1 MNRTVF
7 VPGLPA
13 SQGSKKAVLH
23 KTSGRVVMMESSK
36 LRPWR
41 DSVMA
46 AVRAEGWHHE
56 PLIVGPVQLQLLF
69 VLPRPKHHY
78 RTGRFAH
85 ELKSNAPHW
94 HSGVPDASKLQRAVE
109 DALVQAGALRDDAQ
123 ISVWSGAKEYGSTP
137 GVRITLLPID
147 SDAQADVGVPA

>member
-1 MNRTVF
+1 MSRTVF
-7 VPGLPA
+7 VPGLPRP
-13 SQGSKKAVLH
+13 QGSKKAFQHKGGAIVL
-23 KTSGRVVMMESSK
+23 MEMSK
-36 LRPWR
+36 GLRPWR

-46 AVRAEGWHHE
+46 AVQAEGWHTD

-85 ELKSNAPHW
+85 ELKPASPHW
-94 HSGVPDASKLQRAVE
+94 HSHTPDASKLQRAVE

-123 ISVWSGAKEYGSTP
+123 IAVWSGAKEYGSTP
-137 GVRITLLPID
+137 GVRITLSLI
-147 SDAQADVGVPA
+147 VETGGPA